1 MHTRDLSD
9 FERGMIVGL
18 HLAGKSER
26 QIGVIVKIDKSTV
39 YDVITAYNTSQKT
52 TVAPRTGRQLIL
64 NERDTRQ
71 LIRTVKKN
79 RKAAVEEI
87 TKSFVS
93 DLNISVSKRTV

>member
-26 QIGVIVKIDKSTV
+26 QIAAIVEVGKSTAH
-39 YDVITAYNTSQKT
+39 DVITAYNTSQKT
-52 TVAPRTGRQLIL
+52 TVAPRTGRQPIL

-71 LIRTVKKN
+71 LVRTVKKN
-79 RKAAVEEI
+79 RKAAV
-87 TKSFVS
+87 KFCVW
-93 DLNISVSKRTV
+93 LKYFCK